1 MTKQPKTIQ
10 EMMTLLVEER
20 GLDITGFS
28 DSSTVLLDCNYYRLS
43 GYFRAFQIDPS
54 HGNNRFRNGTH
65 IRDFMIPYLMDE
77 QLRLLILRGTSS
89 LEQTLRAHFAY
100 YLAQNGGAYS
110 YTELSSYKT
119 IKYSDG
125 TEAREVLIEN
135 IHKWLERSSEVCIRH
150 YRKNNEPIPIW
161 AAVEAMPFDTLSKMI
176 SLHTNTTAVDELNQ
190 SLSLGKNRQRAAQI
204 IHSMVY
210 LRNICSHHCRLWNRE
225 IVLPPPVLD
234 ATAERYGSYAY
245 EDRSVWKS
253 LIVLMDLIDGIKKNS
268 TYSSMLIKQAE
279 SNDNYFWGLCHP
291 KRWH

>member
-28 DSSTVLLDCNYYRLS
+28 EFSTVLLDCNYYRLS

-65 IRDFMIPYLMDE
+65 IKDFMIPYLMDE

-100 YLAQNGGAYS
+100 YLAQNEGAYS
-110 YTELSSYKT
+110 YTDLSSYKT
-119 IKYSDG
+119 IKYPDG

-150 YRKNNEPIPIW
+150 YRNNNEPIPIW

-176 SLHTNTTAVDELNQ
+176 SLHTNTT
-190 SLSLGKNRQRAAQI
+190 G
-204 IHSMVY
+204 
-210 LRNICSHHCRLWNRE
+210 
-225 IVLPPPVLD
+225 
-234 ATAERYGSYAY
+234 
-245 EDRSVWKS
+245 
-253 LIVLMDLIDGIKKNS
+253 
-268 TYSSMLIKQAE
+268 
-279 SNDNYFWGLCHP
+279 
-291 KRWH
+291 

>member
-1 MTKQPKTIQ
+1 
-10 EMMTLLVEER
+10 
-20 GLDITGFS
+20 
-28 DSSTVLLDCNYYRLS
+28 
-43 GYFRAFQIDPS
+43 
-54 HGNNRFRNGTH
+54 
-65 IRDFMIPYLMDE
+65 
-77 QLRLLILRGTSS
+77 
-89 LEQTLRAHFAY
+89 
-100 YLAQNGGAYS
+100 
-110 YTELSSYKT
+110 
-119 IKYSDG
+119 
-125 TEAREVLIEN
+125 
-135 IHKWLERSSEVCIRH
+135 
-150 YRKNNEPIPIW
+150 
-161 AAVEAMPFDTLSKMI
+161 MPFDTLSKMI

-190 SLSLGKNRQRAAQI
+190 SLSLGKNCQRAAQI